1 MYTHC
6 PFCRRDTVE
15 QNLCLVC
22 YFNFDDI
29 DKKSSFSY
37 ENKLKY
43 FKTTLKNL
51 SQKIYYD
58 VTNYKDGTYRQIL
71 EQIPKNKRKS
81 FLYIQN
87 LIKILKNDNKKL
99 TEEMTDVILDY
110 YALYMKFLYETG
122 VKISNI
128 KFLYFIVNY
137 LNLDYII
144 YIEVKNEDLNKFNRF
159 KKYIENI

>member
-6 PFCRRDTVE
+6 PFCIRDTVE
-15 QNLCLVC
+15 QNLCVVC
-22 YFNFDDI
+22 YFNFDEI
-29 DKKSSFSY
+29 NKKSNFSY

-43 FKTTLKNL
+43 FKTTLKSL
-51 SQKIYYD
+51 SHKIYYD
-58 VTNYKDGTYRQIL
+58 VTNYENGTYREIL
-71 EQIPKNKRKS
+71 QQIPVNKRKS

-87 LIKILKNDNKKL
+87 LIKLLKNDNKKL

-110 YALYMKFLYETG
+110 YVLYMNFLYETG

-137 LNLDYII
+137 LNLNYVI
-144 YIEVKNEDLNKFNRF
+144 YTEVKNEDLIKFEKF
-159 KKYIENI
+159 KKYINNQ